1 MLRGKGLQ
9 CQKYSG
15 PYLYSISLCNLQGF
29 FALVEEG
36 SKYPLVSETSFLI
49 RPGHVSHVA
58 IGATQVVATDG
69 IRGVD
74 PLIRNCYFPDE
85 KEMRLHRWSVMGHSH
100 MTSAGLKEGVG
111 PRDIGEGG

>member
-1 MLRGKGLQ
+1 M
-9 CQKYSG
+9 
-15 PYLYSISLCNLQGF
+15 QGF

-36 SKYPLVSETSFLI
+36 SKYPLVSETSFLL

-85 KEMRLHRWSVMGHSH
+85 KEMRLHRSGKGLSH
-100 MTSAGLKEGVG
+100 MTSAGLNKADGSRGLPLSTTAPDV
-111 PRDIGEGG
+111 DKGEGGRKSCGRNL